1 MLVDSVI
8 VPVTTITKAND
19 NKIKKEEIHKKIDN
33 TMASIVKN
41 MENTF
46 ESINFND
53 NQLLEET
60 NNLELLVSCEAISNN
75 LEDLLKIVYD
85 MKVDFLKKNEYKSQQ
100 KKELQKE
107 LQNLLLLPNGINSKI
122 NVLQENYNFI
132 NSLLRE
138 MKNNKYYKYS
148 LNFNLD

>member
-1 MLVDSVI
+1 MIVDSVI
-8 VPVTTITKAND
+8 VPVTTSTNIND
-19 NKIKKEEIHKKIDN
+19 NKLKREEIHRKIDN
-33 TMASIVKN
+33 TVSSIVKN

-53 NQLLEET
+53 NQILEES
-60 NNLELLVSCEAISNN
+60 NNLELFVSNEAISNN
-75 LEDLLKIVYD
+75 LEELLKIVYD
-85 MKVDFLKKNEYKSQQ
+85 MKVDFLKKNEFKASL
-100 KKELQKE
+100 KKDLQKE
-107 LQNLLLLPNGINSKI
+107 IGGMMQANNTKI
-122 NVLQENYNFI
+122 YILQENYNFI